1 MRRVLDEKLKSH
13 VKADGARR
21 HRLAAEL
28 RANLKKRKDRGR
40 ALAKAGRAAPP
51 TDSDK
56 G

>member
-1 MRRVLDEKLKSH
+1 MRRIHGEKLKSH
-13 VKADGARR
+13 VKTDEARR